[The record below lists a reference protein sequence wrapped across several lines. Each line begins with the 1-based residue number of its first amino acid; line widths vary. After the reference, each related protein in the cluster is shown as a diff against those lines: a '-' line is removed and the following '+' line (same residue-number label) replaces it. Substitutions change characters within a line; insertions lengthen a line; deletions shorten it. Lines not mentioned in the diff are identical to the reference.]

1 MCIRIYIILYIYNS
15 ASAPGPLFVF
25 FELHRP
31 EALTSMRQVS
41 EEMGELTDELSK
53 SGSQLLGRL
62 LDGL

>member
-1 MCIRIYIILYIYNS
+1 MCIRIYNIIYTIMP
-15 ASAPGPLFVF
+15 AHQAPFFVF

>member
-1 MCIRIYIILYIYNS
+1 MP
-15 ASAPGPLFVF
+15 AHQAPFFVF